1 MFITA
6 VVTTAMLFA
15 FLPPRVAYAATYVV
29 NSTADTTQ
37 CDGNTC
43 TLRGAL
49 IQAGLSAGV
58 DTITFSI
65 GTGGGITPPVIQPAS
80 QLPSIQDGVVIDGTT
95 QSQGQVVI
103 DGSLA
108 GAGANGFVQ
117 IAASGSTFRGLVI
130 QNFSGNGIVL
140 GTGGGNLVAG
150 NIIGLDYTGKISRP
164 NGGDGIALS
173 NSAKNTIGGPQLA
186 DRNLISANAGFGI
199 HVLGSSDGT
208 LIQNNYV
215 GLDYSGGAG
224 HGNAKDGIALE
235 SAYNVVKDNVV
246 SANQAFGIEIFGG
259 SNNSVYNNKVGTNA
273 AGTTALANNYG
284 VVVTGGSANAIGVLD
299 VGGNLVSGN
308 SNDGIWIRPS
318 TPGVSIAENLV
329 GTDLAGKASIAN
341 GGHGIFVSGDGTSVR
356 SNTSRYNVLGGIGF
370 SANNLTVK
378 SNVLSGN
385 RWGLFGSGN
394 NGTFQDN
401 IIDANQIDGVFI
413 GFPDSTN
420 VSNSFTGNT
429 IRNNG
434 GAGIFLRGG
443 QTNETIDR
451 NLVSAGSIT
460 NNVGKGIDLS
470 TGAND
475 GIAAPA
481 VTAVTFP
488 NGGLLVQGTG
498 AVGANVQI
506 YADPQD
512 EGAMYLAS
520 VGMDATGHW
529 QNSTWG
535 PNTDVTAI
543 VTALKAG
550 ALFITATQTDDLNN
564 TSQFSAPKGPG
575 AGLPNHQN
583 HTWVSALLLT
593 DGVGIDDGIGKANQ
607 STWYRIPIGPQ
618 MHVKVDL
625 TNLGANESLTLYR
638 DIRMV
643 ARAMRQHANTL
654 AQIRQ
659 NTSGNISAD
668 DIDSDD
674 IDSDDIDS
682 DDIDS
687 GTLVADDID
696 SDDIDSDDIDSD
708 DIDSDDIDSDD
719 IDSDDIDSN
728 GNGDT
733 GFGPV
738 YSSAERKALRALS
751 ANQGLAP
758 ESITFNTRDLTGDLY
773 IRVRG
778 HHGAFNAQQPF
789 HVVATRL
796 PDVSC
801 AGVAKNL
808 LVARAPSTDPLSF
821 PTNAHTLILTNS
833 AAFPAATT
841 AAQKAAL
848 LTALN
853 GLAANGNVQ
862 GVVVDLAGDAN
873 AQLGMADLRTPEGQL
888 CVAQANIVSDTI
900 GQLVASF
907 RARNPMA
914 EYLVVAGG
922 DRVVPYRRVPD
933 TAEISRESHY
943 SPPVDGA
950 SQSDASLAGDYFLS
964 DDFYATGGPV
974 QIFGTSLS
982 VPDLAVG
989 RLVESAA
996 DITAYVNAFLAPGG
1010 SHADFNYDLAQYIS
1024 ARLGDKLGP
1033 AKVNSALQSAPG
1045 APTLWSALD
1054 WRSAVLGAD
1063 RFGILSLQGHFRA
1076 NRLVPADDG
1085 QRVLSTEISTLTD
1098 GRFQKSLIY
1107 SIGCHSGYNIQD
1119 PDATPLTQ
1127 PISFPEAFLEQ
1138 GATLVGGT
1146 GFQYG
1151 ETVLMKNT
1159 EALLARLT
1167 LELGYSN
1174 DASHVAYSNGV
1185 PIGKALVNAKRGYV
1199 GELKSVRGID
1209 VKVVGISELY
1219 GLPFMTFTLPNA
1231 SPRPT
1236 ATPVTLTPL
1245 GGGLSVFET
1254 TQPFPASDLLRDD
1267 TGGVSY
1273 YYFRD
1278 RTGTSA
1284 DPYRPIAP
1292 RQTTDVS
1299 SGSALPRGVVF
1310 LGGSYSET
1318 PFTPRLSVPATEETG
1333 GTPSYLN
1340 HAFTPTRPVALN
1352 QLSGDTLVTTPFQYL
1367 SNASGTGGS
1376 ARVFGSVHSRLYYS
1390 DKTGAS
1396 ALADAPLLQN
1406 VMVSQDPGTGHLVVS
1421 AVASYDADPGISDVW
1436 LSYTDAAAATRL
1448 WQSIPMHGGTPT
1460 VRETVNGLA
1469 TGYLAAFTAD
1479 VAPGSDPFAMRF
1491 MIQAVGG
1498 AALVRVASNNGLLY
1512 RLEAA
1517 TQAPPTTSTS
1527 LFVSAPATAT
1537 YRGTLTVTAKLS
1549 TAAGALA
1556 GKTVDFKFG
1565 GTQKSALTALVGTDA
1580 ISTATFNVTQAPREV
1595 PYDVSASFAGDDS
1608 ALGSGDSAEVMV
1620 KPALTSITPQ
1630 TPSGLQY
1637 SDNAVI
1643 GTLKTTGGVTLNDQP
1658 VEIVVHPAAG
1668 ADLPPLATQ
1677 TDFAGRIVLDTLDFG
1692 GLPPGHY
1699 GLRIDYPGDARY
1711 FSSTAT
1717 LEFDVAIETTTVGL
1731 TELGPKPVGPI
1742 TLKATIQDLPLD
1754 GAAGDYSLA
1763 RIDYTFTPDV
1773 GAPFVRTATV
1783 LKDGTSSL
1791 TLSDADGTQLAAGLY
1806 RIDARLVSDYF
1817 SAAVATEVLPVSDP
1831 STFVTGGGWV
1841 LTTATGSS
1849 GVPTGKKTNFG
1860 FNVKYKP
1867 NTMDPIG
1874 SLNLVLKETGI
1885 DLKATSFSWLV
1896 ISGNR
1901 AEFEGLASS
1910 GATTGLHFRV
1920 IVYDNG
1926 SGATDTFE
1934 IRVWDATHSF
1944 DSPSYRIANTLGG
1957 GNIQVH

>member
-1 MFITA
+1 
-6 VVTTAMLFA
+6 
-15 FLPPRVAYAATYVV
+15 
-29 NSTADTTQ
+29 
-37 CDGNTC
+37 
-43 TLRGAL
+43 
-49 IQAGLSAGV
+49 
-58 DTITFSI
+58 
-65 GTGGGITPPVIQPAS
+65 
-80 QLPSIQDGVVIDGTT
+80 
-95 QSQGQVVI
+95 
-103 DGSLA
+103 
-108 GAGANGFVQ
+108 
-117 IAASGSTFRGLVI
+117 
-130 QNFSGNGIVL
+130 
-140 GTGGGNLVAG
+140 
-150 NIIGLDYTGKISRP
+150 
-164 NGGDGIALS
+164 
-173 NSAKNTIGGPQLA
+173 
-186 DRNLISANAGFGI
+186 
-199 HVLGSSDGT
+199 
-208 LIQNNYV
+208 
-215 GLDYSGGAG
+215 
-224 HGNAKDGIALE
+224 
-235 SAYNVVKDNVV
+235 
-246 SANQAFGIEIFGG
+246 
-259 SNNSVYNNKVGTNA
+259 
-273 AGTTALANNYG
+273 
-284 VVVTGGSANAIGVLD
+284 
-299 VGGNLVSGN
+299 
-308 SNDGIWIRPS
+308 
-318 TPGVSIAENLV
+318 
-329 GTDLAGKASIAN
+329 
-341 GGHGIFVSGDGTSVR
+341 
-356 SNTSRYNVLGGIGF
+356 
-370 SANNLTVK
+370 
-378 SNVLSGN
+378 
-385 RWGLFGSGN
+385 
-394 NGTFQDN
+394 
-401 IIDANQIDGVFI
+401 
-413 GFPDSTN
+413 
-420 VSNSFTGNT
+420 
-429 IRNNG
+429 
-434 GAGIFLRGG
+434 
-443 QTNETIDR
+443 
-451 NLVSAGSIT
+451 
-460 NNVGKGIDLS
+460 
-470 TGAND
+470 
-475 GIAAPA
+475 
-481 VTAVTFP
+481 
-488 NGGLLVQGTG
+488 
-498 AVGANVQI
+498 
-506 YADPQD
+506 
-512 EGAMYLAS
+512 
-520 VGMDATGHW
+520 
-529 QNSTWG
+529 
-535 PNTDVTAI
+535 
-543 VTALKAG
+543 
-550 ALFITATQTDDLNN
+550 
-564 TSQFSAPKGPG
+564 
-575 AGLPNHQN
+575 
-583 HTWVSALLLT
+583 
-593 DGVGIDDGIGKANQ
+593 
-607 STWYRIPIGPQ
+607 
-618 MHVKVDL
+618 
-625 TNLGANESLTLYR
+625 
-638 DIRMV
+638 
-643 ARAMRQHANTL
+643 
-654 AQIRQ
+654 
-659 NTSGNISAD
+659 
-668 DIDSDD
+668 
-674 IDSDDIDS
+674 
-682 DDIDS
+682 
-687 GTLVADDID
+687 
-696 SDDIDSDDIDSD
+696 
-708 DIDSDDIDSDD
+708 
-719 IDSDDIDSN
+719 
-728 GNGDT
+728 
-733 GFGPV
+733 
-738 YSSAERKALRALS
+738 
-751 ANQGLAP
+751 
-758 ESITFNTRDLTGDLY
+758 
-773 IRVRG
+773 
-778 HHGAFNAQQPF
+778 
-789 HVVATRL
+789 
-796 PDVSC
+796 
-801 AGVAKNL
+801 
-808 LVARAPSTDPLSF
+808 
-821 PTNAHTLILTNS
+821 
-833 AAFPAATT
+833 
-841 AAQKAAL
+841 
-848 LTALN
+848 
-853 GLAANGNVQ
+853 
-862 GVVVDLAGDAN
+862 
-873 AQLGMADLRTPEGQL
+873 
-888 CVAQANIVSDTI
+888 
-900 GQLVASF
+900 
-907 RARNPMA
+907 MA

-1010 SHADFNYDLAQYIS
+1010 SHAAPTTALSSGYDFNYDLAQYIS
-1024 ARLGDKLGP
+1024 ARLGDKLGA

-1045 APTLWSALD
+1045 ASTLWSALD

-1159 EALLARLT
+1159 EALLAKLT
-1167 LELGYSN
+1167 LELGYSD

-1292 RQTTDVS
+1292 RQTIDVS
-1299 SGSALPRGVVF
+1299 SGTALPRGVVF
-1310 LGGSYSET
+1310 LGGSYSEM

-1448 WQSIPMHGGTPT
+1448 WQSIPMHEGTPT
-1460 VRETVNGLA
+1460 VRETVNGVV
-1469 TGYLAAFTAD
+1469 TGYLATFTAD

-1643 GTLKTTGGVTLNDQP
+1643 GTLKTGSVTLDDQP
-1658 VEIVVHPAAG
+1658 VELLVHPAVG
-1668 ADLPPLATQ
+1668 SDMTLATQ

-1692 GLPPGHY
+1692 GLAAGHY
-1699 GLRIDYPGDARY
+1699 TVTINYPPTVRYGSATAQIGL
-1711 FSSTAT
+1711 
-1717 LEFDVAIETTTVGL
+1717 DVAAEGAAVAPTGLNPTPVDPTTL
-1731 TELGPKPVGPI
+1731 TAPVTLTSQVTQDGPPAD
-1742 TLKATIQDLPLD
+1742 T
-1754 GAAGDYSLA
+1754 AAGDITRA
-1763 RIDYTFTPDV
+1763 VVEYTVTPDV
-1773 GAPFVRTATV
+1773 APAFTRIATV
-1783 LKDGTSSL
+1783 GPTGASIPL
-1791 TLSDADGTQLAAGLY
+1791 TLNLAAGLY
-1806 RIDARLVSDYF
+1806 RIDARVVGGFFTSGGT
-1817 SAAVATEVLPVSDP
+1817 VATQVVPVYDP

-1841 LTTATGSS
+1841 LTTSTINGATA
-1849 GVPTGKKTNFG
+1849 GKKASFG

-1867 NTMDPIG
+1867 NTTDPTG
-1874 SLNLVLKETGI
+1874 SLNLVLKESGI
-1885 DLKATSFSWLV
+1885 DLKATTLTWLV